1 MPVPLKCFR
10 YSIVRSIDHQKSNR
24 TGDALCIFSGEKML
38 RGWGKIGERF
48 SGLGGQAP
56 ECPNMPVAY
65 FPPALTIYAHIPG
78 QHLLQTRRTPHG

>member
-1 MPVPLKCFR
+1 MHIKIGLYIHMMLEKLKCCR

-24 TGDALCIFSGEKML
+24 TGDALFLFREML

-56 ECPNMPVAY
+56 ERPIPVAY
-65 FPPALTIYAHIPG
+65 FSQAFN
-78 QHLLQTRRTPHG
+78 HLPQKK